1 MRRILRTF
9 LPLFVCGFFVNCFL
23 NPLSKIVTDTAFP
36 AKEDCP
42 NCEEQLLLA
51 VSSVLRLHTDEI
63 PRADGI
69 QAFALDLSAFFPFYC
84 IAGICAGGITEN
96 QPTSTVSVAVP
107 NGTDLT
113 SLKPNFL
120 IPENS
125 KLEVNGETQV
135 SGTSIQNFTNPVI
148 YKFTDSKGAAQSYTV
163 TVSPALPEDRVNGT
177 VLFPAGDLWT
187 KCSYGQVW
195 RPGFNDCKGKGNESD
210 NYGANTDIVFCDTA
224 DASCDIYGN
233 FAFQNACLE
242 MQQILSPPNIP
253 MNVLRAGDFNRLS
266 ALVLCNGFSKGPSCG
281 TADQCPGN
289 SGTTVNE
296 SLFPQTVNGYYWT
309 SSICSPANM
318 QVIQFG
324 GLSNTTVQ
332 AKNGKGKVLRC
343 TYNIFS

>member
-1 MRRILRTF
+1 MRRILRII
-9 LPLFVCGFFVNCFL
+9 LPLFICGFFVNCFL
-23 NPLSKIVTDTAFP
+23 NPISKLFTDTVFP
-36 AKEDCP
+36 TKEDCQ

-51 VSSVLRLHTDEI
+51 ISAVSRPNILQ

-69 QAFALDLSAFFPFYC
+69 QTFALDLSASFPFYC
-84 IAGICAGGITEN
+84 IVGICAGGITED
-96 QPTSTVSVAVP
+96 QPTSTVNVAVP

-135 SGTSIQNFTNPVI
+135 SGTSVQNFTNPVI
-148 YKFTDSKGAAQSYTV
+148 YKFTDSKGANQSYTV
-163 TVSPALPEDRVNGT
+163 TVSPAPPEDRINGT
-177 VLFPAGDLWT
+177 VLFPTGELWT

-195 RPGFNDCKGKGNESD
+195 RPGFNDCKGKGDESD
-210 NYGANTDIVFCDTA
+210 HYGASTDIVFCDTA

-233 FAFQNACLE
+233 FEFQNACLE

-253 MNVLRAGDFNRLS
+253 TNVMRAGDFNRLS

-281 TADQCPGN
+281 TGDQCLGN

-296 SLFPQTVNGYYWT
+296 NLFPQTVNGYYWT
-309 SSICSPANM
+309 STICSASNM

-332 AKNGKGKVLRC
+332 AKNGKGKALRC
-343 TYNIFS
+343 MYNIFS

>member
-1 MRRILRTF
+1 MRRILRII
-9 LPLFVCGFFVNCFL
+9 LPLFVCGFVANCFL
-23 NPLSKIVTDTAFP
+23 NPISKLVTDTVFP

-51 VSSVLRLHTDEI
+51 VSSVLHLVDGI
-63 PRADGI
+63 PTRADGI
-69 QAFALDLSAFFPFYC
+69 QAFALDLSALFPFYC

-96 QPTSTVSVAVP
+96 QPTSMVSVSVP

-113 SLKPNFL
+113 ALKANFL

-135 SGTSIQNFTNPVI
+135 SGTSVQNFTNPVI
-148 YKFTDSKGAAQSYTV
+148 YKFTDSKGKTQSYTV
-163 TVSPALPEDRVNGT
+163 TVSPAPSEDRVNGT
-177 VLFPAGDLWT
+177 VLFPTGDLWT

-233 FAFQNACLE
+233 FAFQNACFE

-253 MNVLRAGDFNRLS
+253 MNVFRAGDFNRLS
-266 ALVLCNGFSKGPSCG
+266 ALVVCNGFSKGPSCG
-281 TADQCPGN
+281 TADQCPAN

-296 SLFPQTVNGYYWT
+296 ILFPQTVNGYYWT
-309 SSICSPANM
+309 SSICSASNI

-332 AKNGKGKVLRC
+332 AKNGKGKALRC
-343 TYNIFS
+343 MYNIFS